1 MSQKA
6 DRELTQDQISRRSF
20 LHGSV
25 GAAAVVGS
33 GLLVTPQIAAAA
45 AEGGLVALVHTQ
57 AAGDNGPI
65 DSMIAALKKL
75 SAEKKFPI
83 RTIYAQDA
91 ATYGTIFKSLADAN
105 AAIIVATFNEVAEPI
120 KALAPKYPNTKW
132 IQIFGDPI
140 QPPIP
145 NFETVSYDYYLGCY
159 LSGMFAAKMSKTG
172 KIGYIGGVSLP
183 PLNADVNSM
192 KAAIASVNPS
202 ATFTPAFVGSFQDPA
217 KGHETASQMYQGG
230 IDYIQTDSAA
240 TDTGI
245 IQAANEG
252 DGRMVSAIS
261 PAQYK
266 IGPKTVAALV
276 ALDFG
281 QSLYN
286 EVSKALGPE
295 FKGGH
300 LATGLGTGVIDFVL
314 SPVWQEQGPKDLI
327 EKAKQVWPEI
337 DKAKADI
344 ISGGLKPPF
353 NTQL

>member
-1 MSQKA
+1 MSA
-6 DRELTQDQISRRSF
+6 NVDPTSSSGRVSRRSF
-20 LHGSV
+20 LQASLGGAALGGV
-25 GAAAVVGS
+25 GAFPFAD
-33 GLLVTPQIAAAA
+33 LAAA

-75 SAEKKFPI
+75 SGEKKFPI

-91 ATYGTIFKSLADAN
+91 ATYGTIFKSLADAG
-105 AAIIVATFNEVAEPI
+105 AVVVAATFNEVAAPI
-120 KALAPKYPNTKW
+120 KALAPKYPKTKW
-132 IQIFGDPI
+132 IQIFGDPLD
-140 QPPIP
+140 PPMP
-145 NFETVSYDYYLGCY
+145 NYETVSYDYYLGCY

-183 PLNADVNSM
+183 PLNADVNSL
-192 KAAIASVNPS
+192 KAAIASVNPAGS
-202 ATFTPAFVGSFQDPA
+202 LTAAFAGSFQDPA
-217 KGHETASQMYQGG
+217 KGHEMASQMYQGG
-230 IDYIQTDSAA
+230 VDYIQTDSAA

-252 DGRMVSAIS
+252 EGRMVSAIS

-286 EVSKALGPE
+286 EVSKALGPD

-314 SPVWQEQGPKDLI
+314 SPVWQEQGPKDLVA
-327 EKAKQVWPEI
+327 KAKEIWPDIE
-337 DKAKADI
+337 KAKADI
-344 ISGGLKPPF
+344 ISGALKPPF